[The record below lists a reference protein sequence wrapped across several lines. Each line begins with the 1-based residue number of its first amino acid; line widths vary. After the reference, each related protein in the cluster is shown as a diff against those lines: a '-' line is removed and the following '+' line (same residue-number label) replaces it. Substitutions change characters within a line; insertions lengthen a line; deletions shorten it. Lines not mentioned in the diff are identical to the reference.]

1 MKCSSHHIISEDG
14 SVMSTWLTTDDVNL
28 DLSVMVVSAGLPTIM
43 LLLFPFCI
51 LLFGS
56 ESLGLSP
63 LSKRGDL
70 SSTA

>member
-14 SVMSTWLTTDDVNL
+14 SVMSAWLTTDDVNL
-28 DLSVMVVSAGLPTIM
+28 DHSVVVSAGLPTKM
-43 LLLFPFCI
+43 LLLFPFSI

-56 ESLGLSP
+56 ESLGLSL

-70 SSTA
+70 SSTT